1 MTDNSIEWAGRFER
15 VLIHLDV
22 DVMDYEDFPI
32 AENTRRKEGLT
43 FDQTMQALDALIQ
56 APNLPALMIC
66 EINPDHGL
74 DNDETRK
81 AFAERLAHSII
92 ATRGE
97 RES

>member
-43 FDQTMQALDALIQ
+43 FDQTMQALDA
-56 APNLPALMIC
+56 
-66 EINPDHGL
+66 
-74 DNDETRK
+74 
-81 AFAERLAHSII
+81 
-92 ATRGE
+92 
-97 RES
+97 